1 MDGFSNRVEPA
12 GSSHLGAAIRRR
24 YTARMKPHK
33 LLSLAL
39 ACFWAMGAFAQ
50 YQWVDKDGRKVF
62 SDRPPPL
69 EVPQKNILKEPR
81 PLPAARTAPAA
92 AAPAAAA
99 PAAAAPA
106 DAAADAAGTAP
117 AQATP
122 PATSGKDKALEEQ
135 KTKAEAQE
143 AAKKKAEEAAKAA
156 QAAKARADNCARA
169 RKTAQALQPGRL
181 VGTTNA
187 QGERGYMDDTTR
199 AAELKRAEQIIQ
211 SDCK

>member
-1 MDGFSNRVEPA
+1 
-12 GSSHLGAAIRRR
+12 
-24 YTARMKPHK
+24 MKLHK

-50 YQWVDKDGRKVF
+50 YQWVDKEGRKVF

-81 PLPAARTAPAA
+81 AISAARTAPA
-92 AAPAAAA
+92 PAAQGNGAT
-99 PAAAAPA
+99 
-106 DAAADAAGTAP
+106 DAADAT
-117 AQATP
+117 AQAAPP

-135 KTKAEAQE
+135 KAKAEAQE
-143 AAKKKAEEAAKAA
+143 AAKKKAEADAKAT

-169 RKTAQALQPGRL
+169 RQSAQALQPGRL

-187 QGERGYMDDTTR
+187 QGERGYMDDATR
-199 AAELKRAEQIIQ
+199 AAELKRAEQTIQ
-211 SDCK
+211 SDCR

>member
-1 MDGFSNRVEPA
+1 
-12 GSSHLGAAIRRR
+12 
-24 YTARMKPHK
+24 MKPHK

-81 PLPAARTAPAA
+81 PLPAARSVPAATAPG
-92 AAPAAAA
+92 
-99 PAAAAPA
+99 

-117 AQATP
+117 AQTAS

-135 KTKAEAQE
+135 KAKAEAQE

-169 RKTAQALQPGRL
+169 RQAAQALQPGRL
-181 VGTTNA
+181 VGATNA
-187 QGERGYMDDTTR
+187 QGERGYMDDATR